1 MFGIALSRTR
11 HTPHNPVR
19 IRRNPF
25 ALSLSKCHV
34 DSVPLMRRHPLGMQ
48 GDQGQRPHTRVR
60 QIGRRPQSP
69 RRCGCVSV
77 RGGLAQNTKNPF
89 ALSLSKCPSILSLS
103 KGLSLSK
110 CPSILSLSKGLSLSK
125 FPSRPYSASASNTE
139 NSVRPEVALP
149 TVLSLSKEG
158 FGPTFIPP
166 VRAGIFLLTP

>member
-110 CPSILSLSKGLSLSK
+110 